1 MRQASKRFAAGT
13 ALLCLVGV
21 AAVLAPLV
29 ADRDGGSV
37 APSSPVRTIAP
48 SPTTGPAAS
57 AAPTAPTAPT
67 EAPSKPEPTREA
79 APVDEPPAAPEDADA
94 SAAYQRALAA
104 ASSLGEIDAT
114 QAIPQYRRDSFGD
127 GWVDVDRNGCSTRND
142 VLERDLAAV
151 TWLPDRRC
159 VVATGTL
166 QDPYTGASIP
176 FFHDA
181 VAPEGNRGSQG
192 VQVDHI
198 ISLSAAHAG
207 GAWAWTEPER
217 VAFANDPDTLLAV
230 DGGANASKGDRGP
243 SAWLPDDPAYWCDY
257 SARYVGIAV
266 EYGLAVERA
275 DRLMLQDVL
284 QACV

>member
-1 MRQASKRFAAGT
+1 MLLAFALVGGAALFAAVLLDRGAGLT
-13 ALLCLVGV
+13 ALL
-21 AAVLAPLV
+21 
-29 ADRDGGSV
+29 ADDGK
-37 APSSPVRTIAP
+37 SPQTESP
-48 SPTTGPAAS
+48 SPSLPPNARGEGSPAI
-57 AAPTAPTAPT
+57 
-67 EAPSKPEPTREA
+67 EPDAEDEREPA
-79 APVDEPPAAPEDADA
+79 VDDVLVDEADVL
-94 SAAYQRALAA
+94 YQRALDATA
-104 ASSLGEIDAT
+104 SLGELDGT
-114 QAIPQYRRDSFGD
+114 QMIPPYRRDSFGD

-142 VLERDLAAV
+142 VLERDLDAV

-181 VAPEGNRGSQG
+181 VAPEGSRGSQG

-198 ISLSAAHAG
+198 ISLSAAHDG
-207 GAWAWTEPER
+207 GAWAWTEAER
-217 VAFANDPDTLLAV
+217 IAFANDPETLLAV
-230 DGGANASKGDRGP
+230 DGAANASKGDRGP
-243 SAWLPDDPAYWCDY
+243 SAWLPDDPGFWCDY
-257 SARYVGIAV
+257 SARYVEVAV